1 MSGQLGLIFGA
12 GITVNSLAAGGVADF
27 SGRMFRYAVG
37 PDIVLERIYRLLKFT
52 VKLLGLPLVAG

>member
-1 MSGQLGLIFGA
+1 
-12 GITVNSLAAGGVADF
+12 
-27 SGRMFRYAVG
+27 MFRYAVG